1 MLKYTFE
8 THLIS
13 NSDIPF
19 IFHHIKLDP
28 NQNSTANWHINIEI
42 LYCVDGSGEVICDA
56 KRLKF
61 QKGGIVVINSE
72 LFHKVITDSF
82 LDYYCLIIGNDFC
95 RENGIFSESTLFD
108 EIIEDKA
115 AADEY
120 RKVINAFGTDKNP
133 PVPETRHAVL
143 GLLINLYRNHAR
155 CTDYSKINS
164 DIKAQHIKAAVLYI
178 KQHYAEKLT
187 LEEIAKQ
194 TNVSR
199 CHLAHE
205 FKIYTGQ
212 TVFEHINIIRCN
224 EAKRMIKNGMR
235 VTQAAISAG
244 FENMSYFSRTYK
256 KYMSRLPSEDK

>member
-1 MLKYTFE
+1 MLRYTFE
-8 THLIS
+8 THLLS

-19 IFHHIKLDP
+19 IFHHIKLAS
-28 NQNSTANWHINIEI
+28 NQNSVANWHINTEI
-42 LYCVDGSGEVICDA
+42 LYCTDGSGEVICDA
-56 KRLKF
+56 KRLNIS
-61 QKGGIVVINSE
+61 KGGIVVINSE

-95 RENGIFSESTLFD
+95 RENGILSECTLFD

-115 AADEY
+115 TADEF
-120 RKVINAFGTDKNP
+120 RKVINAFGTDENP

-155 CTDYSKINS
+155 CTDYSKNNS
-164 DIKAQHIKAAVLYI
+164 DINAQHIKAAVLYI
-178 KQHYAEKLT
+178 KQHYSEKLT
-187 LEEIAKQ
+187 LEKIAKQ

-199 CHLAHE
+199 CYLAHE
-205 FKIYTGQ
+205 FKRYTGQ

-224 EAKRMIKNGMR
+224 EAKRMIKNGMS
-235 VTQAAISAG
+235 VSEAALSAG

-256 KYMSRLPSEDK
+256 KYISRLPSEDK